1 MTSCVLEKKSVI
13 LYVDFMQNVIT
24 FYRSVFGAF
33 LIFLLVNVANVMG
46 KNMNTKD
53 KCISQRNV
61 FFGEVT

>member
-13 LYVDFMQNVIT
+13 LYVDFLQNVMA
-24 FYRSVFGAF
+24 FYRSVVGAF

-46 KNMNTKD
+46 KNTNTKG
-53 KCISQRNV
+53 KCSSQRNI